1 MLEQKQSIKV
11 SKKLKKYLLDRG
23 TKSDSYEDIIWRL
36 IGMQEIS
43 KEDLK
48 QIPSEYVG
56 KLNEGK
62 KKGK

>member
-1 MLEQKQSIKV
+1 MPEQKQSIKV

-36 IGMQEIS
+36 IGMKEIS

-48 QIPSEYVG
+48 QIPPKYVN
-56 KLNEGK
+56 KLSEGK
-62 KKGK
+62 KIK

>member
-1 MLEQKQSIKV
+1 MPEEKQSIKV

-36 IGMQEIS
+36 IGMKEIS

-48 QIPSEYVG
+48 QIPPKYVD
-56 KLNEGK
+56 KLNQGK
-62 KKGK
+62 KIK